1 MFWEKF
7 VALCN
12 EKGISPNGVCAEL
25 GLSNAV
31 ATKWKN
37 GSSPRATTARKIAD
51 YFGTTVAYLTGLVDN
66 PDPIAL
72 IDPSKK
78 EPPMLERLNEVMKD
92 MTEEELEDL
101 EKYVEFILSK
111 KRQ

>member
-7 VALCN
+7 INLCN
-12 EKGISPNGVCAEL
+12 QKGISANAVYADL
-25 GLSNAV
+25 GLSNAT

-37 GSSPRATTARKIAD
+37 GAIPRATTLKKIAD
-51 YFGTTVAYLTGLVDN
+51 YFGTTSAYLTGLVDS
-66 PDPIAL
+66 PDPVAL

-78 EPPMLERLNEVMKD
+78 EPPMLERLNEVMRD

-101 EKYVEFILSK
+101 EKYVEFILSRK
-111 KRQ
+111 KE

>member
-7 VALCN
+7 VSLCA
-12 EKGISPNGVCAEL
+12 EKGVSPNSVCAEL
-25 GLSNAV
+25 GLSNAT

-37 GSSPRATTARKIAD
+37 GSIPRNTTLKKVAD
-51 YFGTTVAYLTGLVDN
+51 YFGTTVAYLAGVVDD

-78 EPPMLERLNEVMKD
+78 EPPMLERLNEVMRD
-92 MTEEELEDL
+92 MTEDELADL
-101 EKYVEFILSK
+101 EKYVEFILSR
-111 KRQ
+111 KRG

>member
-7 VALCN
+7 INLCN
-12 EKGISPNGVCAEL
+12 QKGISANAVCADL
-25 GLSNAV
+25 GLSNAT

-37 GSSPRATTARKIAD
+37 GAIPRATTLKKIAD

-66 PDPIAL
+66 PNPIAL

-111 KRQ
+111 KKG

>member
-7 VALCN
+7 INLCN
-12 EKGISPNGVCAEL
+12 QKGISANAVCADL
-25 GLSNAV
+25 GLSNAT

-37 GSSPRATTARKIAD
+37 GAIPRATTLKKIAD
-51 YFGTTVAYLTGLVDN
+51 YFGTTVAYLSGLVDN

-101 EKYVEFILSK
+101 EKYVEFILSRK
-111 KRQ
+111 K